1 MLGAVLAVWLG
12 TFQPAQPASACSDC
26 KGPTPAPTA
35 GSVRVLSEADG
46 KPPEGAV
53 VVTSPLLGLAVPGKI
68 DGGRVQLAFFPYDRR
83 DSDDAVLVLPK
94 DTVARFVAATP
105 ADIVAIKETLVR
117 DDALSVGRRELAL
130 RAHKDLEVG
139 ALDLDGDGKADVV
152 ATYGCTAYFDGS
164 CQAHGQFFLARR
176 GNKWVEIE

>member
-1 MLGAVLAVWLG
+1 MLAALIWLG
-12 TFQPAQPASACSDC
+12 TFQPAQPAQACADC
-26 KGPTPAPTA
+26 KTPTPEPRA
-35 GSVRVLSEADG
+35 GSVRVLPPADG
-46 KPPEGAV
+46 DAPSGEV
-53 VVTSPLLGLAVPGKI
+53 VIASPLLGLAVPGKI
-68 DGGRVQLAFFPYDRR
+68 DSGRVQLAFFPYDRR

-94 DTVARFVAATP
+94 DTVARFVVATA
-105 ADIVAIKETLVR
+105 ADIVAIKDALVR
-117 DDALSVGRRELAL
+117 ADALSVGSRTLAL
-130 RAHKDLEVG
+130 KAMKDLEVG